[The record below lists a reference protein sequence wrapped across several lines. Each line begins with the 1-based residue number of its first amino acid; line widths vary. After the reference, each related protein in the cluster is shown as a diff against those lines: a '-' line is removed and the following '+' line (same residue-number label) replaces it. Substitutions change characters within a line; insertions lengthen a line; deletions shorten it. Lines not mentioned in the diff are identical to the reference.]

1 HPAVR
6 GSFRGPA
13 AESPQRFPQR
23 PCRATPSGPPLPSC
37 DPSARRNTMHDR
49 ALVLGASIAGLLTAR
64 VLADHYAEVTIVERD
79 VLPDGPAARHGVPH
93 GRHLHGLHPRG
104 RQILDELF
112 PGFSSD
118 LVAAG

>member
-1 HPAVR
+1 
-6 GSFRGPA
+6 
-13 AESPQRFPQR
+13 
-23 PCRATPSGPPLPSC
+23 
-37 DPSARRNTMHDR
+37 MHDH
-49 ALVLGASIAGLLTAR
+49 AIVLGASIAGLLTAR

-79 VLPDGPAARHGVPH
+79 DLPDGPAARRGVPH

-118 LVAAG
+118 LVAAGAVTGDLLGEARWLLSGHPAGGAGGGGRRLRDPDVPLRGRSARR